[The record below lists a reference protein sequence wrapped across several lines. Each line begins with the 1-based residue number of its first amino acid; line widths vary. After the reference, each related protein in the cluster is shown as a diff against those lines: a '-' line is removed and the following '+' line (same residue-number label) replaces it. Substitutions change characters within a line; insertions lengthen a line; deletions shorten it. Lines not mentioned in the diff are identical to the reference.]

1 VIALL
6 AGARRGIAAV
16 AGCLGLLVAAAAMVC
31 CAPAAAAPFSGRPTV
46 VANSGFRPPVS
57 GYAFANYGDV
67 PGRPNLGSDE
77 VRQLYGDGVCAG
89 FSGGVCVLSPPAL
102 AWMQEENAE
111 MAAGHCVGLSVTA
124 LFFYAHISTPTWF
137 GAAAVPRLTIA
148 TNQLLARAIAYGYAF
163 QTLDSVRRAEIS
175 GSPRE
180 VVTRLIS
187 ALRTGSELYTLG
199 ITQPDGS
206 GGHAVT
212 PYEVERLRP
221 NHYAILSYDNN
232 YPRATRTVQLDT
244 KSNSWS
250 FDAAPTPDQPGSRYT
265 GNTATHSLFL
275 LPTLPGLGEQPCP
288 FCSATPGTP
297 STPATTSTP
306 ATPSTPTAVP
316 ASVAAPPYEAIRLQT
331 SGPVVG
337 HLLITD
343 RRGRRVGFVHGRL
356 VNQIPGSRIIR
367 LFVGGTRTWLDQTEP
382 EYELPTGQR
391 YTIELTTAGAR
402 RGRPA
407 QSSHASVTVL
417 EPGFLAAVR
426 GINIQPGQHD
436 QVTVPAGGHAISF
449 VSHGTSRQAP
459 ELVLGN
465 AADGANDHEW
475 NITDQRTPSGR
486 PISASLNVAKQSM
499 SLVGAGRYD
508 LSMDV
513 VGNGVSVFAH
523 RDVGIGAGITAGFDY
538 SKWSAGDTM
547 PVTETKHGIVVGR
560 LMLSDEP
567 DPSDTGG
574 EFAPTESTPAPAE
587 PQPHPEPPGASAT
600 TLVCSPA
607 TVPVGD
613 TTTCH
618 VDVSDLDSY
627 ASATPTGQVDFSSD
641 QNGSFSEDRC
651 TLSNAACEVTYTPT
665 AVRSS
670 THDLSASY
678 DGDHTYHPSH
688 DTIAV
693 KVTPSIKVTP
703 VGAAPGSGTETSL
716 RCTPP
721 AVPVHA
727 PTACTATVTNTGS
740 GTPTMPTGEIEF
752 SSEESGSFSEDRCTL
767 SNGVCEVTYTPT
779 AVGSGTHDLTA
790 SYDGD
795 HTHQPSHDITTVQ
808 VHLRATDTSVECG
821 LTQTEAWVGQSIT
834 CTATV
839 TDTDSGTPSTPTG
852 TVTFASDSSGKFS
865 GNPCTL
871 SAAPSNTS
879 ASCSIIYT
887 PPSYSSAVPDISA
900 SYSGDSSHAGSA
912 PSAPNALASR
922 QLAAAPRSAN
932 RGVPGSGPGLAIENF
947 LQMRHFL

>member
-1 VIALL
+1 LAVIALL
-6 AGARRGIAAV
+6 AGPRRGIAAV
-16 AGCLGLLVAAAAMVC
+16 VGCLGLLFAAGAMVC

-46 VANSGFRPPVS
+46 LANSGFRPPVG

-102 AWMQEENAE
+102 AWMQQENAA
-111 MAAGHCVGLSVTA
+111 MAEGHCVGFSVTA
-124 LFFYAHISTPTWF
+124 MFFYAKVSTPLWF
-137 GAAAVPRLTIA
+137 GAAAVSRLTIA
-148 TNQLLARAIAYGYAF
+148 HNQLLARAIAYGYAF
-163 QTLDSVRRAEIS
+163 QTLDSVRRAEVS
-175 GSPRE
+175 GSPRA
-180 VVTRLIS
+180 VLTRLIS

-212 PYEVERLRP
+212 PYEIERLRP
-221 NHYAILSYDNN
+221 NHYAILVYDNN
-232 YPRATRTVQLDT
+232 YPRTTRTVQLNT

-250 FDAAPTPDQPGSRYT
+250 FDAAPTSDQPASRYT

-275 LPTLPGLGEQPCP
+275 LPTLPGLGVQPCP
-288 FCSATPGTP
+288 FCSAA
-297 STPATTSTP
+297 PATT
-306 ATPSTPTAVP
+306 STPTAVP

-331 SGPVVG
+331 AGPVVG
-337 HLLITD
+337 HLLIID

-407 QSSHASVTVL
+407 QSSQASVTVL
-417 EPGFLAAVR
+417 EPGFVAAVR
-426 GINIQPGQHD
+426 GINIQPAQHD
-436 QVTVPAGGHAISF
+436 QITVPADGHAISF
-449 VSHGTSRQAP
+449 VSHGASRQAP

-523 RDVGIGAGITAGFDY
+523 RSLGIGAGITAGFDY
-538 SKWSAGDTM
+538 ANWSAGDTM

-560 LMLSDEP
+560 LLLSDEP
-567 DPSDTGG
+567 DPSDTGS

-627 ASATPTGQVDFSSD
+627 ASAAPTGQVDFSSD
-641 QNGSFSEDRC
+641 QSGSFSEDRC
-651 TLSNAACEVTYTPT
+651 TLSNATCEVTYTPT
-665 AVRSS
+665 ATGSR
-670 THDLSASY
+670 THDLTASY

-693 KVTPSIKVTP
+693 NVTPSIKVTP
-703 VGAAPGSGTETSL
+703 VGAAPGASTATLLQCEPS
-716 RCTPP
+716 
-721 AVPVHA
+721 AVPVNA

-740 GTPTMPTGEIEF
+740 GAPTMPTGDVEF
-752 SSEESGSFSEDRCTL
+752 SSDESGSFSENRCTL
-767 SNGVCEVTYTPT
+767 SDGVCKVTYTPT
-779 AVGSGTHDLTA
+779 AVGSGTHDLTV

-795 HTHQPSHDITTVQ
+795 HTHQPSDDISPVQ
-808 VHLRATDTSVECG
+808 VHLRSTDTSVECDP
-821 LTQTEAWVGQSIT
+821 TTAWGPQKTT

-839 TDTDSGTPSTPTG
+839 TDTDSGTQSTPTG
-852 TVTFASDSSGKFS
+852 TVTFASDSSSAFNGNP
-865 GNPCTL
+865 NPCTL
-871 SAAPSNTS
+871 SALPNTS
-879 ASCSIIYT
+879 ASCSTTYT

-912 PSAPNALASR
+912 PSAPNAPNAPNALASR
-922 QLAAAPRSAN
+922 QLAAAP
-932 RGVPGSGPGLAIENF
+932 
-947 LQMRHFL
+947 

>member
-1 VIALL
+1 VIALF

-16 AGCLGLLVAAAAMVC
+16 AGCLGLLVAAGAMVC

-67 PGRPNLGSDE
+67 SGRPNLGSDE

-89 FSGGVCVLSPPAL
+89 SSGGVCVLSPPAL
-102 AWMQEENAE
+102 AWMQQENAA
-111 MAAGHCVGLSVTA
+111 MADGHCVGLSVTA

-148 TNQLLARAIAYGYAF
+148 NNQLLARAIAYGYAF
-163 QTLDSVRRAEIS
+163 QTLDSVRRAEVS

-180 VVTRLIS
+180 VLTRLIS

-232 YPRATRTVQLDT
+232 YPRATRTVQLNT

-275 LPTLPGLGEQPCP
+275 LPTLPGLGVQPCP
-288 FCSATPGTP
+288 FCSATPATP
-297 STPATTSTP
+297 IIPT
-306 ATPSTPTAVP
+306 TPSTPTAVP
-316 ASVAAPPYEAIRLQT
+316 ASVATPPYEAIRLQT
-331 SGPVVG
+331 SGPVVA

-343 RRGRRVGFVHGRL
+343 RRGRRLGFVHGRL

-382 EYELPTGQR
+382 EYELPTGQP

-402 RGRPA
+402 RRRPA

-417 EPGFLAAVR
+417 EPGFVAAVR
-426 GINIQPGQHD
+426 GVNIQPTQHD
-436 QVTVPAGGHAISF
+436 QITVPADGQAISF

-465 AADGANDHEW
+465 AAAGANDHEW

-560 LMLSDEP
+560 MMLSDEP

-587 PQPHPEPPGASAT
+587 PQPHPEPAGASST

-627 ASATPTGQVDFSSD
+627 AFATPTGQVDFSSD
-641 QNGSFSEDRC
+641 QSGLFSEDRC
-651 TLSNAACEVTYTPT
+651 TLSSAACEVTYTPT
-665 AVRSS
+665 AVGSS
-670 THDLSASY
+670 THDLTASY

-693 KVTPSIKVTP
+693 KLTPSIKVTP
-703 VGAAPGSGTETSL
+703 VGVSTDTSL
-716 RCTPP
+716 QCKPP

-727 PTACTATVTNTGS
+727 PTACTATVTNTAS
-740 GTPTMPTGEIEF
+740 GTPTVPTGDVEF
-752 SSEESGSFSEDRCTL
+752 SSDGSGSFSENRCTL

-779 AVGSGTHDLTA
+779 AVGSGTLDLTA
-790 SYDGD
+790 SYGGD
-795 HTHQPSHDITTVQ
+795 HTHQPSDDITTVQ
-808 VHLRATDTSVECG
+808 VHLRSTHTSVKCDP
-821 LTQTEAWVGQSIT
+821 TPAWGAQQPT

-839 TDTDSGTPSTPTG
+839 TDTDLGTPSTPTG
-852 TVTFASDSSGKFS
+852 TVTFVSDSSSAFNGNP
-865 GNPCTL
+865 NPCTL
-871 SAAPSNTS
+871 SALSSTS
-879 ASCSIIYT
+879 ASCLTTYT
-887 PPSYSSAVPDISA
+887 PPSYSSEVPDISA
-900 SYSGDSSHAGSA
+900 SYSGDSSHAGSG
-912 PSAPNALASR
+912 PSAPNAQASR
-922 QLAAAPRSAN
+922 QLAAAPRSA
-932 RGVPGSGPGLAIENF
+932 SGPQTRLSKGRSPRAAALRPTMSSDQHAG
-947 LQMRHFL
+947 QR

>member
-1 VIALL
+1 MIALL

-16 AGCLGLLVAAAAMVC
+16 AGCLGLLFAAGAVLC

-46 VANSGFRPPVS
+46 LANSGFRPPVS
-57 GYAFANYGDV
+57 GYAFPNYGDV
-67 PGRPNLGSDE
+67 PGRPNLGSAE

-102 AWMQEENAE
+102 AWMQQENAA
-111 MAAGHCVGLSVTA
+111 MAEGHCVGFSVTA
-124 LFFYAHISTPTWF
+124 MFFYAKVSTPLWF
-137 GAAAVPRLTIA
+137 GAAAVSRLTIA
-148 TNQLLARAIAYGYAF
+148 HNQLLARAIAYGYAF
-163 QTLDSVRRAEIS
+163 QTLDSVRRAEVS
-175 GSPRE
+175 GSPRA
-180 VVTRLIS
+180 VLTRLIS

-212 PYEVERLRP
+212 PYEIERLRP
-221 NHYAILSYDNN
+221 NHYAILAYDNN

-250 FDAAPTPDQPGSRYT
+250 FDASPTSDQPASRYT

-275 LPTLPGLGEQPCP
+275 LPTLPGLGVQPCP
-288 FCSATPGTP
+288 FCSAA
-297 STPATTSTP
+297 PATT
-306 ATPSTPTAVP
+306 STPTAVP

-331 SGPVVG
+331 AGPVVG

-356 VNQIPGSRIIR
+356 VNQIPGSRIVR

-382 EYELPTGQR
+382 EYDLPTGQR
-391 YTIELTTAGAR
+391 YTIELTTTGAR
-402 RGRPA
+402 RGRAA

-426 GINIQPGQHD
+426 GINTQSTQHD
-436 QVTVPAGGHAISF
+436 QITVPAGGHAISF
-449 VSHGTSRQAP
+449 VSHGASRQAP

-465 AADGANDHEW
+465 AAKGANDHEW

-523 RDVGIGAGITAGFDY
+523 RDVGLGAGITAGFDY

-560 LMLSDEP
+560 LSLSDQP

-607 TVPVGD
+607 TVPVGE

-627 ASATPTGQVDFSSD
+627 AFATPTGQVDFSSD
-641 QNGSFSEDRC
+641 QSGSFSEDRC
-651 TLSNAACEVTYTPT
+651 TLSNAACELTYTPT
-665 AVRSS
+665 AVGSS
-670 THDLSASY
+670 THDLTASY

-693 KVTPSIKVTP
+693 KATP
-703 VGAAPGSGTETSL
+703 VGAAPGSSTDTSL
-716 RCTPP
+716 QCEPS

-727 PTACTATVTNTGS
+727 PTACTATVTNTGT

-752 SSEESGSFSEDRCTL
+752 SSDESGSFSENRCTL

-795 HTHQPSHDITTVQ
+795 HTHQPSHDTNTVQ

-821 LTQTEAWVGQSIT
+821 LTQTDAWIGQPTT

-852 TVTFASDSSGKFS
+852 TVTFASDQPGEFN

-871 SAAPSNTS
+871 TALSNTT
-879 ASCSIIYT
+879 ASCSVTYT
-887 PPSYSSAVPDISA
+887 PPSYSSAVSNISA

-912 PSAPNALASR
+912 PTAPDTLASR
-922 QLAAAPRSAN
+922 QLAAAPRSAS
-932 RGVPGSGPGLAIENF
+932 RPQTSG
-947 LQMRHFL
+947 R

>member
-1 VIALL
+1 
-6 AGARRGIAAV
+6 
-16 AGCLGLLVAAAAMVC
+16 MVC

-67 PGRPNLGSDE
+67 SGRPNLGSDE

-102 AWMQEENAE
+102 AWMQQENAA
-111 MAAGHCVGLSVTA
+111 MADGHCVGLSVTA

-148 TNQLLARAIAYGYAF
+148 NNQLLARAIAYGYAF
-163 QTLDSVRRAEIS
+163 QTLDSVRRAEVS

-180 VVTRLIS
+180 VLTRLIS

-212 PYEVERLRP
+212 PYEIERLRP
-221 NHYAILSYDNN
+221 NHYAILVYDNN
-232 YPRATRTVQLDT
+232 YPRATRTVQLNT

-250 FDAAPTPDQPGSRYT
+250 FNAAPTPDQPGSRYT

-275 LPTLPGLGEQPCP
+275 LPTLPGLGVQPCP
-288 FCSATPGTP
+288 FCSATPATP
-297 STPATTSTP
+297 IIPT
-306 ATPSTPTAVP
+306 TPSTPTAVP
-316 ASVAAPPYEAIRLQT
+316 ASVATPPYEAIRLQT
-331 SGPVVG
+331 SGPVVT

-343 RRGRRVGFVHGRL
+343 RRGRRVGFVDGRL

-417 EPGFLAAVR
+417 EPGFVAAVR
-426 GINIQPGQHD
+426 GITVQPAQHN
-436 QVTVPAGGHAISF
+436 QITVPADGQAISF

-465 AADGANDHEW
+465 AAGGADDHEW

-486 PISASLNVAKQSM
+486 PISASLDVAKQSM

-523 RDVGIGAGITAGFDY
+523 RDVGIGTGITAGFDY
-538 SKWSAGDTM
+538 AHWSAGDTM
-547 PVTETKHGIVVGR
+547 PVTETKHGIVVRR
-560 LMLSDEP
+560 LLLSDEP
-567 DPSDTGG
+567 DPSDTGS
-574 EFAPTESTPAPAE
+574 EFTPTESTPAPAE

-641 QNGSFSEDRC
+641 QSGSFSEDRC
-651 TLSNAACEVTYTPT
+651 TVSNAACEVTYTPT
-665 AVRSS
+665 AVGSG
-670 THDLSASY
+670 THDLTASY

-693 KVTPSIKVTP
+693 KVTPSNKVGP
-703 VGAAPGSGTETSL
+703 VGAAPASSTDTSL
-716 RCTPP
+716 ECEP
-721 AVPVHA
+721 AGVAVNA

-740 GTPTMPTGEIEF
+740 GTPTMATGDVEF
-752 SSEESGSFSEDRCTL
+752 SSDESGSFSENRCTL
-767 SNGVCEVTYTPT
+767 SDGACQVTYTPT

-795 HTHQPSHDITTVQ
+795 HTHQPSGDITTVQ
-808 VHLRATDTSVECG
+808 VHLRSTDTSVECAS
-821 LTQTEAWVGQSIT
+821 TT

-839 TDTDSGTPSTPTG
+839 TDTDSGTPSPPSG
-852 TVTFASDSSGKFS
+852 TVTFASDRPGEFNE
-865 GNPCTL
+865 NPCTL
-871 SAAPSNTS
+871 SALSNTS
-879 ASCSIIYT
+879 ASCSVT
-887 PPSYSSAVPDISA
+887 FTAYSSAVCDISA

-912 PSAPNALASR
+912 SSAPSALASR
-922 QLAAAPRSAN
+922 QLAAAPRSAS
-932 RGVPGSGPGLAIENF
+932 RPQTRLSKGRSARVAALRPTLSSDHYAR
-947 LQMRHFL
+947 QR